1 MTLKTLAR
9 REVTTSLGVVPV
21 WSRPEVAASRR
32 PMVLALPGLFG
43 DPEDLANLPEVVAQV
58 ADAVLLRLG
67 DLPPSLLADG
77 ALADL
82 ARAVGE
88 VIDRLYADRAV
99 VVLGASIGATVAL
112 GVRAAAVRRI
122 VAIEPILATEALW
135 PLAEPLRGHLRSRPD
150 DPQSRNLFWR
160 LFGVSRERTAP
171 RDHRQALDGLA
182 VPVDVIL
189 GGELLGEPRAVT
201 AFPSLVAPAERAR
214 LAALPPARLHLAPG
228 VGHNV
233 QADAAKL
240 LKEVVFEACRRAS
253 AAPAYAVAGLDEA
266 LVEAAPL
273 EARRVAHW
281 GPGGRAFAGAYLSWN
296 PNAEIEV
303 LGMDPAAAPRPAEPY
318 DAVVLGAAPAAAV
331 LTSLA
336 AALRPGGHLLAR
348 WTSAQAAPPPI
359 RAALAAAGLA
369 LREPVDAGGTGV
381 LRACKAASARPP
393 ALRLETV
400 AFANFLMDIRS
411 RLPARGLRSDPELEV
426 AYATAPHTPRPLPL
440 DRPKVLVLQRPGPT
454 SLEQGRAL
462 MAFAIVCGWV
472 LVTEYDD
479 HPVLVAEA
487 LKRPFGPG
495 DMDRFGYT
503 HALQTTTA
511 PLAEVFRP
519 HVGEVRIFENAVFE
533 LAPFPTKPAPRRVFY
548 GAVTRGGFGVEVAR
562 SLAPVTAEFP
572 DLEFVVLGD
581 RAVFDALPTAN
592 KVYEDYLPY
601 EGYLARMAGCAV
613 SLSPIEP
620 APGRETKSDAK
631 FLDAA
636 RAGVVTIASPLIYD
650 RVIRH
655 GENGL
660 LAPRLEDWAPLLRQ
674 ALADPVATRAMGRRA
689 WDYVR
694 AERMF
699 ARQVAERRD
708 WYRDLWSRR
717 EALNRAALA
726 RMPGLAAAVAA
737 ERTRRGL

>member
-32 PMVLALPGLFG
+32 PLVLALPGLFG
-43 DPEDLANLPEVVAQV
+43 GPEELATTPETLAQV
-58 ADAVLLRLG
+58 ADVALLRLG
-67 DLPPSLLADG
+67 DLPRPLLADG
-77 ALADL
+77 RPADF
-82 ARAVGE
+82 ARAVDE
-88 VIDRLYADRAV
+88 VVAQQFADRPV
-99 VVLGASIGATVAL
+99 IVLGVSIAATVAL

-122 VAIEPILATEALW
+122 VAVEPILATEALW
-135 PLAEPLRGHLRSRPD
+135 PLAEPLRAHLRSRPD
-150 DPQSRNLFWR
+150 DRPSWELFWS
-160 LFGVSRERTAP
+160 LFGVGLQTAEP
-171 RDHRQALDGLA
+171 RDHRRLLDGLA
-182 VPVDVIL
+182 VPLDVIL
-189 GGELLGEPRAVT
+189 GGEPLGERRAVT
-201 AFPSLVAPAERAR
+201 AFPSLVAPAERTR
-214 LAALPPARLHLAPG
+214 LAALPLARLHLAQG
-228 VGHNV
+228 AGHNV
-233 QADAAKL
+233 QAEAAKL
-240 LKEVVFEACRRAS
+240 VKEVVFEACRRAS
-253 AAPAYAVAGLDEA
+253 AAPAHDVASRDEA
-266 LVEAAPL
+266 LVEATPL
-273 EARRVAHW
+273 DARRVAHW
-281 GPGGRAFAGAYLSWN
+281 GPGGRAFAGAYLAWN

-303 LGMDPAAAPRPAEPY
+303 LGVDPAAAPQPAEPF
-318 DAVVLGAAPAAAV
+318 DVVVLGGAPPAAV
-331 LTSLA
+331 LTNLA

-348 WTSAQAAPPPI
+348 WSSAQAAPPPM
-359 RAALAAAGLA
+359 RAALAAVGLV

-381 LRACKAASARPP
+381 LRAAKAAAAPPP

-400 AFANFLMDIRS
+400 AFASFLMDVRS

-426 AYATAPHTPRPLPL
+426 EYVTAPHTPRPQPL

-454 SLEQGRAL
+454 TLEQGLAL
-462 MAFAIVCGWV
+462 MAFAIVGGWV

-479 HPVLVAEA
+479 HPALVAEA
-487 LKRPFGPG
+487 LKRPFGPA
-495 DMDRFGYT
+495 DMARFGYT
-503 HALQTTTA
+503 HALQTTTE

-519 HVGEVRIFENAVFE
+519 HTAEVRIFENAVFE
-533 LAPFPTKPAPRRVFY
+533 LAPFPTGPQPRRVFY

-562 SLAPVTAEFP
+562 SLAPVAAEFP

-592 KVYEDYLPY
+592 KAYEDYLPY
-601 EGYLARMAGCAV
+601 EAYLARMAQCAV
-613 SLSPIEP
+613 SLSPIE
-620 APGRETKSDAK
+620 AGPGRDTKSDAK

-660 LAPRLEDWAPLLRQ
+660 LAPRLQDWAPLLRQ
-674 ALADPVATRAMGRRA
+674 ALADPVRTRAMGRRA

-717 EALNRAALA
+717 EDLNQAALA
-726 RMPGLAAAVAA
+726 RMPGLAEAVAA
-737 ERTRRGL
+737 EKARRGL